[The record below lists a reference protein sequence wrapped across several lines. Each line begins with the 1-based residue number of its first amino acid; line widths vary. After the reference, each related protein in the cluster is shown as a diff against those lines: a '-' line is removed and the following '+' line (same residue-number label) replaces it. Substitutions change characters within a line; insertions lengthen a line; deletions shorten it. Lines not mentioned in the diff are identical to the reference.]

1 MKTYSFEK
9 LDCWQQARKL
19 AVWIYR
25 TTKKFPADE
34 RFGMISQMRRAAVS
48 VASNIAEGTSRKT
61 PKDQSHFSVIAY
73 SSTIE
78 LLNDLIL
85 SVDLEFIAEK
95 EYMTG
100 RDLIE
105 KQTPLIAGLRNA
117 QQRKAASDTPKR
129 RYCKIPTPQ
138 PLNPKPLNPKPLNP
152 KPLNP

>member
-9 LDCWQQARKL
+9 LDCWQHARKL

-25 TTKKFPADE
+25 TTKKFPSDE
-34 RFGMISQMRRAAVS
+34 RFGMVSQMRRAAVS

-61 PKDQSHFSVIAY
+61 AKDQSHFSVIAY

-85 SVDLEFIAEK
+85 SVDLGFIAEK

-100 RDLIE
+100 REIIE
-105 KQTPLIAGLRNA
+105 KQTLLIAGLRNA
-117 QQRKAASDTPKR
+117 QQSIAVSDSPKR
-129 RYCKIPTPQ
+129 RYCKTPTPK
-138 PLNPKPLNPKPLNP
+138 LFTPKPLNPKP
-152 KPLNP
+152 